1 LARRSLGRLA
11 GDFVTYVQL
20 LREAPA
26 GLSPSVQSLRG
37 QLNGLLESFT
47 RSVGPDDASPDEIE
61 EARFALVAWAD
72 ETILRAG
79 WPGFEEWQR
88 EPLQMQLY
96 RTTRAGNEFFDHLA
110 RLRPEQLAAREVY
123 FLVMALGFE
132 GQYLGQEA
140 ERRALIAHQFEVLRA
155 AGRTLEVAREHRV
168 TPGAYELEISLPR
181 GGGFG
186 VFGWLGLMALGVAAV
201 YGVLW
206 LVLYLTAPE
215 VPLPRGL

>member
-1 LARRSLGRLA
+1 MTRRSLARLA
-11 GDFVTYVQL
+11 GDFVAYVEL

-26 GLSPSVQSLRG
+26 GVTPSVQFLRG
-37 QLNGLLESFT
+37 QLLGLLESFT
-47 RSVGPDDASPDEIE
+47 KSVGPDDAAPDEVE

-72 ETILRAG
+72 ETILRRG
-79 WPGFEEWQR
+79 WPGFEDWQR
-88 EPLQMQLY
+88 EPLQTQLY

-123 FLVMALGFE
+123 FLVLALGFE

-168 TPGAYELEISLPR
+168 TPSAYDLEINLPR
-181 GGGFG
+181 GGGLG
-186 VFGWLGLMALGVAAV
+186 VFGWLALMALGVAAI
-201 YGVLW
+201 YGILW
-206 LVLYLTAPE
+206 LVLYLTAAE